1 MRRPSAPA
9 ALMGKGKKVGKG
21 EKGGKGKDE
30 KGGKGKHDDLGKG
43 KYDDLGK
50 RKHDNLG
57 KGKHEDQ
64 GKGKGAFGTSKGK
77 DEEDGKGKGK
87 ESDRKGKR
95 KKGGQNDHMTR
106 EYAEYVMR
114 LRAKLAQQPTEAG
127 GWKAEFVDF
136 IEEEASRVAS
146 KFLSN
151 RLGRSKMTSKYAEC
165 IMYWWAKVAEVPTEN
180 RTEWMPYFM
189 DFIEEEANRVASKK
203 PNIWSR
209 AVEGRAHHST

>member
-106 EYAEYVMR
+106 EYAEYVVR
-114 LRAKLAQQPTEAG
+114 LRAKLAQLPTEKRAG
-127 GWKAEFVDF
+127 GWKAQF
-136 IEEEASRVAS
+136 I
-146 KFLSN
+146 
-151 RLGRSKMTSKYAEC
+151 
-165 IMYWWAKVAEVPTEN
+165 
-180 RTEWMPYFM
+180 